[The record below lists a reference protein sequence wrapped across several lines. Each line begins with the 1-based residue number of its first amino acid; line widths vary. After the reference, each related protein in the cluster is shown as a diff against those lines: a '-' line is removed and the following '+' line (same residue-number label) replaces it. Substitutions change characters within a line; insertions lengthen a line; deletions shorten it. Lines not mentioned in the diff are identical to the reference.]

1 MKISKYQ
8 ETSTKVLCLLPLLIQ
23 ALRNSIEAQKI
34 MRINHFFV
42 LRILMEQPMSL
53 KALAN
58 QQSLTA
64 ATMSS
69 NINTLE
75 KRGWVTR
82 SRCKDD
88 KRTVAITL
96 TGEGRQALMETR
108 TDALQVI
115 GKIIARLSPE
125 EKEQVEVGAEVLSN
139 ALMAFN
145 QGDY

>member
-1 MKISKYQ
+1 
-8 ETSTKVLCLLPLLIQ
+8 
-23 ALRNSIEAQKI
+23 
-34 MRINHFFV
+34 
-42 LRILMEQPMSL
+42 MSL

-82 SRCKDD
+82 SRCRDD
-88 KRTVAITL
+88 KRTVAITI
-96 TGEGRQALMETR
+96 TDEGLQALMETR
-108 TDALQVI
+108 ADALQVI
-115 GKIIARLSPE
+115 GKVIAHLSPE
-125 EKEQVEVGAEVLSN
+125 EKEYVEAGAEVLTN

-145 QGDY
+145 QSEDAPQQTHNCQGNPFSN